1 MMLPLHFNVK
11 DKKVLVVG
19 GGKIALRRLRLF
31 LEEGAR
37 ITVIS
42 PDVIPEIAELS
53 KADKLNWQAKKVEL
67 ADLKDALFIIAATND
82 SVINE
87 WIAENASEN
96 QLVNVA
102 SDANKGNVIV
112 PKSVKKGR
120 LTLSV
125 STNGAS
131 PTLAKQIC
139 EQLSE
144 QFDERFVNELERM
157 YENRANRKRN
167 KNG

>member
-11 DKKVLVVG
+11 DKNVLVVG

-42 PDVIPEIAELS
+42 PDVVPEIAELT
-53 KADKLNWQAKKVEL
+53 KAGKLNWQAKKVGV

-82 SVINE
+82 SAVNE
-87 WIAENASEN
+87 WIAENVSEN

-102 SDANKGNVIV
+102 SNADKGNVIV
-112 PKSVKKGR
+112 PKSIKKGR
-120 LTLSV
+120 LTFSV

-144 QFDERFVNELERM
+144 QFDEQFVNALEQM

-167 KNG
+167 K

>member
-11 DKKVLVVG
+11 DKNVLVVG

-42 PDVIPEIAELS
+42 PDVVPEIAELS

-82 SVINE
+82 SAVNE

-102 SDANKGNVIV
+102 SNANKGNVIV

-139 EQLSE
+139 EQLSK
-144 QFDERFVNELERM
+144 QFDEQFVNELEQM

-167 KNG
+167 K

>member
-1 MMLPLHFNVK
+1 MLPLHFNVK
-11 DKKVLVVG
+11 DKNVLVVG

-42 PDVIPEIAELS
+42 PDVVPEIAELS
-53 KADKLNWQAKKVEL
+53 KVDKLNWQAKKVEL

-82 SVINE
+82 SAVNE

-102 SDANKGNVIV
+102 SNANKGNVIV

-139 EQLSE
+139 EQLSK
-144 QFDERFVNELERM
+144 QFDEQFVNELEQM

-167 KNG
+167 K

>member
-1 MMLPLHFNVK
+1 MLPLHFKVK
-11 DKKVLVVG
+11 DKNVLVVG

-42 PDVIPEIAELS
+42 PDVVPEIAELS

-82 SVINE
+82 SAVNE

-102 SDANKGNVIV
+102 SNANKGNVIV

-139 EQLSE
+139 EQLSK
-144 QFDERFVNELERM
+144 QFDEQFVNELEQM

-167 KNG
+167 K

>member
-1 MMLPLHFNVK
+1 MLPLHFNVK
-11 DKKVLVVG
+11 NKNVLIVG

-31 LEEGAR
+31 LEEEANIR
-37 ITVIS
+37 VIS
-42 PDVIPEIAELS
+42 PDVLQEIAELS
-53 KADKLNWQAKKVEL
+53 KLGKLNWQAKKVEL

-82 SVINE
+82 SAVNE
-87 WIAENASEN
+87 WIAENVSEN
-96 QLVNVA
+96 QFVNVVSNA
-102 SDANKGNVIV
+102 DKGNVIV

-131 PTLAKQIC
+131 PALTKQIC

-144 QFDERFVNELERM
+144 QFDDQFINELEQM
-157 YENRANRKRN
+157 YETRMNSKRD

>member
-1 MMLPLHFNVK
+1 MLPLHFNVK
-11 DKKVLVVG
+11 DKNVLVVG

-53 KADKLNWQAKKVEL
+53 KVGKLNWQAKKVEL

-82 SVINE
+82 SAVNE

-102 SDANKGNVIV
+102 SNADKGNVIV

-120 LTLSV
+120 LTVSV

-139 EQLSE
+139 EQLSK
-144 QFDERFVNELERM
+144 QFDEQFVNELEQM

-167 KNG
+167 K

>member
-1 MMLPLHFNVK
+1 MLPLHFNVK
-11 DKKVLVVG
+11 DKNVLVVG

-37 ITVIS
+37 VSVIS
-42 PDVIPEIAELS
+42 PEVVPEIAALS
-53 KADKLNWQAKKVEL
+53 KADRLTWQAKKVKL

-82 SVINE
+82 SVVNE
-87 WIAENASEN
+87 WIAENTSEN

-102 SDANKGNVIV
+102 SDADKGNVIV

-139 EQLSE
+139 EQFSE

-167 KNG
+167 K

>member
-11 DKKVLVVG
+11 DKNVLVVG

>member
-11 DKKVLVVG
+11 DKNVLVVG

-42 PDVIPEIAELS
+42 PDVVPEIAELS
-53 KADKLNWQAKKVEL
+53 KVDKLNWQAKKVEL

-82 SVINE
+82 SAVNE

-102 SDANKGNVIV
+102 SNANKGNVIV

-139 EQLSE
+139 EQLSK
-144 QFDERFVNELERM
+144 QFDEQFVNELEQM

-167 KNG
+167 K

>member
-1 MMLPLHFNVK
+1 MLPLHFNVK
-11 DKKVLVVG
+11 DKNVLVVG